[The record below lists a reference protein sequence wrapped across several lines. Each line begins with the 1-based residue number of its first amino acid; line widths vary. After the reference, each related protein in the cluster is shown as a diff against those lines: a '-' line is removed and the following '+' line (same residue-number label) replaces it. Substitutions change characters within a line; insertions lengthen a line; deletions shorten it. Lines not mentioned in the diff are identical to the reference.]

1 MTRDFSNGVV
11 ALSLLAVLTVAGS
24 SAPSAL
30 RLGDNG
36 FRAFLPRF
44 EAGLHR
50 FVNGDPGPWN
60 EHVSRSANGSIL
72 GGFGGYEVGAQ
83 VGARYTWAASQ
94 FQESGATVQVEY
106 LSTVVDGDLAYT
118 VSIERSQVR
127 IRGKAAPVPM
137 ALRVTHVFRRESG
150 DWKLL
155 HRHADDNVTR
165 AAP

>member
-1 MTRDFSNGVV
+1 M

-30 RLGDNG
+30 RLGDDG

-72 GGFGGYEVGAQ
+72 GGFGGFELGTD

-94 FQESGATVQVEY
+94 FEESGATVQIQY

-118 VSIERSQVR
+118 VSIERSRVR
-127 IRGKAAPVPM
+127 IRGKTGPVPM
-137 ALRVTHVFRRESG
+137 ALRVTHAFRRESG
-150 DWKLL
+150 QWKLL
-155 HRHADDNVTR
+155 HPQADWNVTR